1 MIVSATQSI
10 VIEYSNDFFFFLVRK
25 YSNDYKVRKRE
36 ISHLSPKFTIYFI
49 LFFIIISLAPRK
61 VEWGDLN

>member
-10 VIEYSNDFFFFLVRK
+10 VIEYSNDFFLVRK

-36 ISHLSPKFTIYFI
+36 ITHLSPKFTIYFI
-49 LFFIIISLAPRK
+49 LFFIIISLAPRE

>member
-10 VIEYSNDFFFFLVRK
+10 VIEYGNDLFIYFLVRK

-36 ISHLSPKFTIYFI
+36 ITHSSPKFTIYFI
-49 LFFIIISLAPRK
+49 LFFIIISLAPRE
-61 VEWGDLN
+61 VEWGD